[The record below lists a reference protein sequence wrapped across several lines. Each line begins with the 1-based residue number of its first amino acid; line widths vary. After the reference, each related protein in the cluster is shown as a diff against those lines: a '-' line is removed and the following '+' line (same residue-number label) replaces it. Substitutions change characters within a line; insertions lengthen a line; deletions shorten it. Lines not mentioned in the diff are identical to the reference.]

1 MHSEE
6 KVFSKVRPYFILAAL
21 LIATPNLL
29 SLYIGNTGKLL
40 VATDKM
46 KNDPFFK
53 QKVVYVLGNDVWGAR
68 GIVINNP
75 IVNSSPEKYNIHH
88 KNANIYNGGPVAYPS
103 LKVAALN
110 KIRAT
115 SRWRTQPLTVVSYKG
130 IEQSYPLY
138 SDEEA
143 NLDVYVGYTGWS
155 MGQLEREIK
164 SGVWEVVDCNIINLR
179 ARLDI
184 SEIWQYL
191 NEKNTCPE

>member
-1 MHSEE
+1 MQSEE

-53 QKVVYVLGNDVWGAR
+53 QKVVYVFGNDVWGAR

-130 IEQSYPLY
+130 IEQNYPLY
-138 SDEEA
+138 SDGEA

-155 MGQLEREIK
+155 RGQLEREIK
-164 SGVWEVVDCNIINLR
+164 SGVWKVVDCNIINLR
-179 ARLDI
+179 ARLDV

-191 NEKNTCPE
+191 NEKNTCTE